1 MEAEEPDPYEG
12 EEGANPFGFS
22 ASKPGSSSLAQLFG
36 GGDASAGSLSYQA
49 PKAPAPA
56 AAAPERG
63 ATQQPKASILLSL
76 RAREVYLLC
85 VAFPCRT
92 SDMPLTGFACG
103 VVSRRRIGRCH
114 RARVASPS
122 LAMPPWARTPCCCTR
137 ARSITSHACPSPT
150 SSSWRRRCGA
160 RLDRSLT
167 RLLNAMHACRRQVN
181 GLYVTLYDTA
191 AGQAGVWTLL
201 FQSEDE
207 VRVDLAWR
215 AHPTH
220 LTHLWAAAG
229 TAVRAGHCPGQVRGD
244 GRAWAD
250 RTVGPHS

>member
-85 VAFPCRT
+85 VAFPCR
-92 SDMPLTGFACG
+92 A
-103 VVSRRRIGRCH
+103 
-114 RARVASPS
+114 RA
-122 LAMPPWARTPCCCTR
+122 T
-137 ARSITSHACPSPT
+137 CP
-150 SSSWRRRCGA
+150 
-160 RLDRSLT
+160 
-167 RLLNAMHACRRQVN
+167 
-181 GLYVTLYDTA
+181 
-191 AGQAGVWTLL
+191 
-201 FQSEDE
+201 
-207 VRVDLAWR
+207 
-215 AHPTH
+215 
-220 LTHLWAAAG
+220 
-229 TAVRAGHCPGQVRGD
+229 
-244 GRAWAD
+244 
-250 RTVGPHS
+250 